1 VTRFCVRVHH
11 AGLSF
16 DELRGLA
23 QATEHLG
30 FDGLSLYDVLNPAAL
45 EIWTV
50 LTGLAVTT
58 GRLALMPLVLDV
70 GYRHPSMLAKMAAS
84 LDQISGGG
92 RLILGLGYGGN
103 PVDHAAYGFGWD
115 AATVNRVSR
124 LEEQA
129 RILRGLWTQPNFSF
143 DGRWFQLVNAPGFP
157 TRTPGGPPLLIAS
170 RGVRHGLGGVARQA
184 DLCNISFDLSP
195 AEWHAYQAVLAEQLT
210 RAGRAPGSVGLTHNA
225 TVVVRERREE
235 AHRAF
240 DELARSRN
248 LTGEQ
253 ARHGL
258 EHALVGTP
266 DDIVERLGAYA
277 TAGVGLDW
285 VFLLFPDLPSTR
297 SMRLFAEAVLPALRG
312 GRGLESVAGD

>member
-1 VTRFCVRVHH
+1 MST
-11 AGLSF
+11 
-16 DELRGLA
+16 
-23 QATEHLG
+23 LG
-30 FDGLSLYDVLNPAAL
+30 CTLKPMCQEGAAL
-45 EIWTV
+45 VARPLPMYPHVKTV
-50 LTGLAVTT
+50 VTDSE
-58 GRLALMPLVLDV
+58 GEEV
-70 GYRHPSMLAKMAAS
+70 
-84 LDQISGGG
+84 G
-92 RLILGLGYGGN
+92 RLIE
-103 PVDHAAYGFGWD
+103 GFKAVLLQGHG
-115 AATVNRVSR
+115 ATTSGASLEEAVMNMLQ

-266 DDIVERLGAYA
+266 DDILERLGAYA